1 MIRLEDLRSLPGQ
14 AAAAARSLA
23 VASSGRAHPRLDGR
37 VAARGLREPVRI
49 VRDRFGVP
57 HVYAATE
64 AGAIYGQGFVHAQ
77 DRLFQI
83 DVQRRVAA
91 GRLAETVGE
100 RGVETDR
107 LMRRLGFADRAGRDL
122 ASLDPD
128 DRELLIA
135 YTAGVNAGIRSLR
148 ALPPEYTL
156 LQTRPE
162 PWHPEHSLLLGRLLM
177 FSFAPNWDTELQR
190 LQLIEAI
197 GPARA
202 ALVDVRLP
210 RGRAHRDRRTR
221 PRRRQAAARGV
232 RARDRGGRSGRR
244 GIERLGA
251 HGRAHRL
258 GRAAARL

>member
-1 MIRLEDLRSLPGQ
+1 
-14 AAAAARSLA
+14 
-23 VASSGRAHPRLDGR
+23 
-37 VAARGLREPVRI
+37 
-49 VRDRFGVP
+49 
-57 HVYAATE
+57 
-64 AGAIYGQGFVHAQ
+64 
-77 DRLFQI
+77 
-83 DVQRRVAA
+83 
-91 GRLAETVGE
+91 
-100 RGVETDR
+100 
-107 LMRRLGFADRAGRDL
+107 MRRLGFADRAGRDL

-190 LQLIEAI
+190 LQLLEAV

-202 ALVDVRLP
+202 ALVDVPYPEDAPTATGAPVLD
-210 RGRAHRDRRTR
+210 AARR
-221 PRRRQAAARGV
+221 AARGV
-232 RARDRGGRSGRR
+232 PARDRGGRSSRR
-244 GIERLGA
+244 RLERLGA